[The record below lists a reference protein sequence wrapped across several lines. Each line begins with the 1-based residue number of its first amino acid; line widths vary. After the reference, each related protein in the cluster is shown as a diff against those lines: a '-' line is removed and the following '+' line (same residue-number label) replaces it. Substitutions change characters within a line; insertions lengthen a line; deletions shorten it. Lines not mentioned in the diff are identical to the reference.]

1 MNGREWEREA
11 VARYSEPVLV
21 ILADGEW
28 HGHGD
33 IEAAV
38 LPEGRTRRDG
48 LTLALC
54 MDMLAIARKEIDMR
68 SVERDGLLLGFEY
81 RMPGEEPVR
90 KMHTLED
97 YA

>member
-11 VARYSEPVLV
+11 VARYSGPVME

-54 MDMLAIARKEIDMR
+54 MDMLAIARREIDMR
-68 SVERDGLLLGFEY
+68 PVERGGLLLGFEF
-81 RMPGEEPVR
+81 RLHRDEPVQI
-90 KMHTLED
+90 MHRLED